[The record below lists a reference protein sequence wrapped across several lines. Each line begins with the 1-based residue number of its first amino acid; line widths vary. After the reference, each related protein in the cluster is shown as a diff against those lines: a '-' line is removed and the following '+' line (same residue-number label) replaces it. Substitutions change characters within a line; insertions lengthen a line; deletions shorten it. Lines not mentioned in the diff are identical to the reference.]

1 VFYYSGATSFRL
13 FDTARHDTA
22 RHGQCLLNNLSP
34 LLSTYSLST
43 DLANNKLK
51 TIQGLKGLSNLRK
64 IDLGANRIRVMD
76 EEELSGLVS
85 LEELWLGKNKIEKIT
100 GLEKLTKLR
109 RLDLQSNRLE
119 VVENLTSQVETLE
132 EIYLA
137 HNGITT
143 EGASHPTGLAQA
155 FQVLNV
161 VDLGRNRLTSANTF
175 AHILTLDE
183 LWLSG
188 NKIATFD
195 DIMELSA
202 LTNLDTIYLEYNPL
216 QDNNPLYRKRI
227 HEIMPCL
234 KQIDAN
240 MIAPLPRSMY
250 ATSAG
255 ATGTG
260 TTTRRAETDEAQL
273 RRMQDM
279 AITRAKEELE
289 QSK

>member
-1 VFYYSGATSFRL
+1 M
-13 FDTARHDTA
+13 
-22 RHGQCLLNNLSP
+22 
-34 LLSTYSLST
+34 
-43 DLANNKLK
+43 
-51 TIQGLKGLSNLRK
+51 RK

-119 VVENLTSQVETLE
+119 VVENLTSQIHTLE
-132 EIYLA
+132 EMYLA
-137 HNGITT
+137 HNGITS
-143 EGASHPTGLAQA
+143 EGAMHPTGLAQD
-155 FQVLNV
+155 FKVLSV
-161 VDLGRNRLTSANTF
+161 VDLGRNRLTSANGF
-175 AHILTLDE
+175 AHITTLDE

-195 DIMELSA
+195 DIIELAA
-202 LTNLDTIYLEYNPL
+202 LPSLDTIYLEYNPL

-227 HEIMPCL
+227 HEIIPCL

-240 MIAPLPRSMY
+240 MIAPLHMAMY
-250 ATSAG
+250 GTSTSGSARPTQTQ
-255 ATGTG
+255 TG
-260 TTTRRAETDEAQL
+260 RVAETDEEQL

-279 AITRAKEELE
+279 AITRAKVESEHA
-289 QSK
+289 K

>member
-1 VFYYSGATSFRL
+1 
-13 FDTARHDTA
+13 
-22 RHGQCLLNNLSP
+22 
-34 LLSTYSLST
+34 
-43 DLANNKLK
+43 
-51 TIQGLKGLSNLRK
+51 
-64 IDLGANRIRVMD
+64 
-76 EEELSGLVS
+76 
-85 LEELWLGKNKIEKIT
+85 LWRQN
-100 GLEKLTKLR
+100 
-109 RLDLQSNRLE
+109 
-119 VVENLTSQVETLE
+119 VENLTSQIDTLE

-143 EGASHPTGLAQA
+143 EGASHPTGLAQQ
-155 FQVLNV
+155 FKVLSV
-161 VDLGRNRLTSANTF
+161 VDLGRNRLTSANSF

-195 DIMELSA
+195 DIQALSA
-202 LTNLDTIYLEYNPL
+202 LTALDTIYLEYNPL

-240 MIAPLPRSMY
+240 MIAPLPMSMY
-250 ATSAG
+250 TTSTLSAVG
-255 ATGTG
+255 G
-260 TTTRRAETDEAQL
+260 TTTGRAETDEAHL

-279 AITRAKEELE
+279 VIARAKEESE

>member
-1 VFYYSGATSFRL
+1 MGSTVLCVQLYFAYS
-13 FDTARHDTA
+13 
-22 RHGQCLLNNLSP
+22 
-34 LLSTYSLST
+34 LSTLYTLRST

-51 TIQGLKGLSNLRK
+51 SIQGLKGLSNLRK
-64 IDLGANRIRVMD
+64 IDLGANRIRLMD
-76 EEELSGLVS
+76 EKELSGLVS

-119 VVENLTSQVETLE
+119 VVENLTSQVDTLE

-155 FQVLNV
+155 FTVLTV
-161 VDLGRNRLTSANTF
+161 VDLGRNRLTSANSF

-195 DIMELSA
+195 DIQALSA
-202 LTNLDTIYLEYNPL
+202 LPSLDTIYLEYNPL

-250 ATSAG
+250 ATSGGTTAIL
-255 ATGTG
+255 TG
-260 TTTRRAETDEAQL
+260 TTTGRAETDEAQL

-279 AITRAKEELE
+279 VIARAKEESE

>member
-1 VFYYSGATSFRL
+1 MDMHALHLYEYRETISQLHSCATLLCSLGVL
-13 FDTARHDTA
+13 FF
-22 RHGQCLLNNLSP
+22 SI
-34 LLSTYSLST
+34 ST

-51 TIQGLKGLSNLRK
+51 SIQGLRGLTKLRK

-76 EEELSGLVS
+76 EELSGLVN
-85 LEELWLGKNKIEKIT
+85 LEELWMGKNKIEKIT

-119 VVENLTSQVETLE
+119 VVENLTSQIDCLE

-143 EGASHPTGLAQA
+143 EGASHPTGLAQD
-155 FQVLNV
+155 FKVLSV
-161 VDLGRNRLTSANTF
+161 VDLGRNRLTSANSF
-175 AHILTLDE
+175 AHITTLDE

-195 DIMELSA
+195 DIQALSA
-202 LTNLDTIYLEYNPL
+202 LPSLDTIYLEYNPL
-216 QDNNPLYRKRI
+216 QEDPLYRKKI
-227 HEIMPCL
+227 HEVMPCL

-240 MIAPLPRSMY
+240 MIMARPM
-250 ATSAG
+250 
-255 ATGTG
+255 ATGTTSG
-260 TTTRRAETDEAQL
+260 RAETDEERL

-279 AITRAKEELE
+279 VITRAREE
-289 QSK
+289 QNK

>member
-1 VFYYSGATSFRL
+1 MRILHLCDSVDISNVPCSTVCA
-13 FDTARHDTA
+13 
-22 RHGQCLLNNLSP
+22 
-34 LLSTYSLST
+34 LLSFTHTATALSFSTHSLYT

-51 TIQGLKGLSNLRK
+51 SIQGLKGLSNLRK
-64 IDLGANRIRVMD
+64 IDLGANRIRFMD

-85 LEELWLGKNKIEKIT
+85 LEELWMGKNKIEKIT

-119 VVENLTSQVETLE
+119 VVENLTSQIDTLE

-143 EGASHPTGLAQA
+143 EGTEHETGLAQH
-155 FQVLNV
+155 FKVLSV
-161 VDLGRNRLTSANTF
+161 VDLGRNRLTSANSF
-175 AHILTLDE
+175 AHIITLEE

-195 DIMELSA
+195 DIQALSA
-202 LTNLDTIYLEYNPL
+202 LPSLDTIYLEYNPL

-240 MIAPLPRSMY
+240 MIAPLPMSMY
-250 ATSAG
+250 TTS
-255 ATGTG
+255 TGTSTG
-260 TTTRRAETDEAQL
+260 RAETDEAQL

-279 AITRAKEELE
+279 VITRAKEE